1 MEKASGVKAK
11 KSLIAGN
18 LDIETIFVTEIWN
31 KQMDE
36 DIRPILATIIQE
48 AGKTK
53 ISKKTLK
60 QVDVNA
66 QLDAQMSRIKQAN
79 NNTYSLINQAYLDSL
94 PVIDADNRSIVF
106 RAECVTAFSGL
117 LGSEIYE
124 IAEQEARRA
133 WQFAS

>member
-1 MEKASGVKAK
+1 MYAFQ
-11 KSLIAGN
+11 L
-18 LDIETIFVTEIWN
+18 
-31 KQMDE
+31 
-36 DIRPILATIIQE
+36 
-48 AGKTK
+48 K

-60 QVDVNA
+60 EVDISA

-94 PVIDADNRSIVF
+94 PVIDADNRNIVF

-117 LGSEIYE
+117 LGNEIYE